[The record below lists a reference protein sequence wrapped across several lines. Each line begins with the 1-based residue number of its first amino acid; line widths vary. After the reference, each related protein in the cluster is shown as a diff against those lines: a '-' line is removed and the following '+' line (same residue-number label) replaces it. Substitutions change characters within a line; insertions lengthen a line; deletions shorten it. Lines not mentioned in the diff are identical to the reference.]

1 MILMKPGHNCD
12 PISILPLG
20 SRFLKMTNHSYPV
33 TVCNTSVYLFLIMKV
48 RHQRGLGSLRRSYAV
63 HAFVALLLFAIAGRT
78 GSDFFHT
85 HEALIDNGPTI
96 SAPCNACD
104 VEATVTLNAPPI
116 PVLPP
121 LTVTP
126 VEIFASSVIRP
137 FAPAILHTQGRAP
150 PTL

>member
-1 MILMKPGHNCD
+1 MI
-12 PISILPLG
+12 I
-20 SRFLKMTNHSYPV
+20 
-33 TVCNTSVYLFLIMKV
+33 V
-48 RHQRGLGSLRRSYAV
+48 RQHRGLWALRRGYAA
-63 HAFVALLLFAIAGRT
+63 HAFVFLLLLAIAGRT

-85 HEALIDNGPTI
+85 HEAFSENGPAI

-104 VEATVTLNAPPI
+104 VEATVTLNAPAP

-121 LTVTP
+121 LTLTP
-126 VEIFASSVIRP
+126 VENFVSAVERP